1 MRLRYKKKE
10 FKRSRNSFKKMLRL
24 SIIRLEKA
32 IDRELNK
39 PKRPL
44 MLILTNNM
52 KNSMNGSIN
61 DK

>member
-39 PKRPL
+39 PKSPL
-44 MLILTNNM
+44 MLILTNNI

>member
-1 MRLRYKKKE
+1 
-10 FKRSRNSFKKMLRL
+10 MLRL